1 MPEQN
6 ETSPNLDYHDGSRP
20 LLADGASPAR
30 RKLALAVV
38 ALLLLVG
45 AVGLN
50 ATMASLKLQFRKEA
64 VELREPLATIAPTLG
79 PWVQVS
85 IDRRFPPDIE
95 HELGTQEY
103 IERQY
108 VDTRHAD
115 PDVLAEWESADRKTD
130 ELRSKLLASVLRND
144 PMGLVRLH
152 VAYYTGSVDTVP
164 HIPDRCML
172 GGGFEMLDRG
182 VATLPAK
189 PLEDDTLGTRP
200 LDVSLSRFQRPEG
213 NGGAMRTTNVA
224 YFFEVNGDYEH
235 DAITGVRKRLQ
246 NLFET
251 HAYFA
256 KIEVAVDVPGTTPDP
271 DAALAKGRLADFLS
285 HVLPNVEQCLP
296 DWEQVKA
303 QAAATQ

>member
-1 MPEQN
+1 MSEDQVTQQT
-6 ETSPNLDYHDGSRP
+6 EIDI
-20 LLADGASPAR
+20 ASPRR
-30 RKLALAVV
+30 RKLALGVV

-50 ATMASLKLQFRKEA
+50 ATMASLKLQFQKEA
-64 VELREPLATIAPTLG
+64 VELRQPLAMIAPDLG

-95 HELGTQEY
+95 HELGTTEY

-115 PDVLAEWESADRKTD
+115 ADVLAKWNAAERKTD
-130 ELRSKLLASVLRND
+130 DLRSELLMSVLRND

-182 VATLPAK
+182 VVTLPAR
-189 PLEDDTLGTRP
+189 PLEDGSTGNRP
-200 LDVSLSRFQRPEG
+200 LNVSFSRFQRPEG
-213 NGGAMRTTNVA
+213 NGGPPRTTNVA

-256 KIEVAVDVPGTTPDP
+256 KIEVAVDVQGPAPDP
-271 DAALAKGRLADFLS
+271 DAALAKARLADFLS
-285 HVLPNVEQCLP
+285 HALPDIERCLP

-303 QAAATQ
+303 QAAAQAAAE